1 MSLFSTNMAV
11 SQTKGKFK
19 VWYFNI
25 SKKGLIHND
34 DITRT
39 SHDDGV
45 NAFLLERIVIYD
57 MSSINSSES
66 RLILSQNLLTA
77 GATSSLYPVR
87 WPDTDLT
94 ATVHVFLRLFKVRTS
109 DVVTIHTTQTDTR

>member
-1 MSLFSTNMAV
+1 MSLFSTNMAI

-34 DITRT
+34 DITRN

-45 NAFLLERIVIYD
+45 NAFLLERFVIYD

-66 RLILSQNLLTA
+66 QLILSQNLLTA
-77 GATSSLYPVR
+77 GATSSLYAVR
-87 WPDTDLT
+87 
-94 ATVHVFLRLFKVRTS
+94 
-109 DVVTIHTTQTDTR
+109 